1 MRTGSTFT
9 LSAQNM
15 AYENG
20 SWWLPGVEVSGRSK
34 TQCVWCGNYY
44 YADEAADHVC
54 MQECEYC
61 HQLVDYF
68 SYYEHIQKV
77 HLGNSDDDNEQIA
90 SMPLVEHGGS
100 FECVF
105 QERQRRA
112 AWISMTCG
120 FIKKNGKLVLKP
132 IKC

>member
-1 MRTGSTFT
+1 MRTDGAFT

-20 SWWLPGVEVSGRSK
+20 SWWLPWVEVSGRSK

-54 MQECEYC
+54 MQECEYF
-61 HQLVDYF
+61 Q
-68 SYYEHIQKV
+68 
-77 HLGNSDDDNEQIA
+77 QIA

-100 FECVF
+100 FECIPGEATESGLDQYGLRF
-105 QERQRRA
+105 Y
-112 AWISMTCG
+112 
-120 FIKKNGKLVLKP
+120 
-132 IKC
+132 